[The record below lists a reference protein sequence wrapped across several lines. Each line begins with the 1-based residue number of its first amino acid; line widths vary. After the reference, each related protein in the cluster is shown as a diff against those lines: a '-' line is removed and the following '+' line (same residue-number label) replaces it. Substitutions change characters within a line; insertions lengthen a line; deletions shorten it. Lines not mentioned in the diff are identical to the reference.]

1 MNRPELMAMVIAF
14 LVLLLVLMAVG
25 WRARKR
31 RQAGVAVPAS
41 APAELGAELGTF
53 AGKYVATT
61 AAGDP
66 LDRIAVHGLGFRSNT
81 EVTVAE
87 NGVLVHIDGTEDKW
101 IPAADL
107 RDHRKATWTIDRVVE
122 QDGLEL
128 LEWNLGDRVVDSYF
142 RFDDWMDFEFAVD
155 KLIVKKAA

>member
-1 MNRPELMAMVIAF
+1 MNRPELLAIVIVFMA
-14 LVLLLVLMAVG
+14 LLLALMILG

-31 RQAGVAVPAS
+31 RQAGIATPAA
-41 APAELGAELGTF
+41 APAERGVELGTF

-61 AAGDP
+61 TAGDP
-66 LDRIAVHGLGFRSNT
+66 LDRIAVHGLGFRGNA

-87 NGVLVHIDGTEDKW
+87 KGVLLQIDGTDEKW

-107 RDHRKATWTIDRVVE
+107 RAHRKATWTIDRVVE

-128 LEWNLGDRVVDSYF
+128 VEWTLGDRVVDSYF
-142 RFDDWMDFEFAVD
+142 RFDDWVDFEFALD
-155 KLIVKKAA
+155 RLIEKSAA